1 MSFDRDPRVSLV
13 DARTITL
20 AGEEYLIP
28 RLMLRQTIVIGPLMP
43 AALRFINRRADAFKA
58 VEKSAGK
65 KNKPVDVA
73 ALNEHDRE
81 NLIDAV
87 TLSEEETEI
96 ALRIV
101 CAGLG
106 RLYPSVTLDA
116 LYDLPINPGEL
127 VMALPAIFAQAGT
140 AKKAEDAAPVGEE
153 QAASR

>member
-1 MSFDRDPRVSLV
+1 MFERDPRVSVV
-13 DARTITL
+13 DARPITL
-20 AGEEYLIP
+20 AGEDYLIP

-73 ALNEHDRE
+73 TLSEHDRQS
-81 NLIDAV
+81 LIDAV
-87 TLSEEETEI
+87 TLTEEETGI

-101 CAGLG
+101 CAGLQ

-127 VMALPAIFAQAGT
+127 VIALPTIFAQAGT
-140 AKKAEDAAPVGEE
+140 AKKAEDAPPMGEKE
-153 QAASR
+153 AASP